1 MLSAEDSG
9 DGGDSFMMI
18 RLLIALLLFA
28 AVPATVTVMAAEDKG
43 PVGAAPQVRDVLLEQ
58 LQTQAR
64 EAEARASEAGR
75 RERDA
80 EIKRLA
86 DQAREAQAG
95 LGQAEQRARE
105 AELRQAVLQVKSDL
119 QDNAYARLEIL
130 IGAFG
135 ALITV
140 VVIFFAWNTR
150 ESAIAAAKSGVE
162 DIRGKL
168 EARLVEAETLVAKL
182 RDHETDAGM
191 IVRNLRPGTTPE
203 SKADQKTVADVAKLA
218 AAKPPRDRSAE
229 EYRAIIIDLF
239 TRGKWPEMLTAA
251 QQMRLLHEGDDDFGF
266 ARFNEAFA
274 LEQLERPEAI
284 AAWDD
289 VRAHYENST
298 VSGAKE
304 LAVSALVNKGS
315 ALGRLGRPM
324 DSIAVSEEVIDLY
337 GANDT
342 PSLQRLAAFARIN
355 KGVALGQS
363 GPPENEIAVYDDL
376 IAHYDA
382 NKWPEMG
389 DVVATAYF
397 NKARAYA
404 RQGVVAETITT
415 LQSMLGA
422 GCLLNHQQVADV
434 PDFDPI
440 RNDPAFKKFLDE
452 NKGG

>member
-1 MLSAEDSG
+1 
-9 DGGDSFMMI
+9 MMI
-18 RLLIALLLFA
+18 RLFVALLLFA
-28 AVPATVTVMAAEDKG
+28 AVPVMAAEDQ
-43 PVGAAPQVRDVLLEQ
+43 APAMPQLAQQQVRDTLLEQ
-58 LQTQAR
+58 LQMQAR
-64 EAEARASEAGR
+64 EAQTRADEAER

-80 EIKRLA
+80 EIQRLA
-86 DQAREAQAG
+86 DEARQAQARAGEEEQLKLAAQHELLIQEAK
-95 LGQAEQRARE
+95 
-105 AELRQAVLQVKSDL
+105 AELQED
-119 QDNAYARLEIL
+119 AYSRMEIL

-135 ALITV
+135 AFITV
-140 VVIFFAWNTR
+140 VVIFFAWNTK
-150 ESAIAAAKSGVE
+150 ETAVAAAKSGVE
-162 DIRGKL
+162 DIKGKL
-168 EARLVEAETLVAKL
+168 EARLVEAETLLAKI
-182 RDHETDAGM
+182 RKHETDASI
-191 IVRNLRPGTTPE
+191 IVRNLRPGEAPRSAE
-203 SKADQKTVADVAKLA
+203 ARQTVADVAREALQKSS
-218 AAKPPRDRSAE
+218 RDRTANE
-229 EYRAIIIDLF
+229 FRAIITDFL
-239 TRGKWPEMLTAA
+239 TRGKWADMLTAA

-304 LAVSALVNKGS
+304 LAVSAHVNKGS

-337 GANDT
+337 GANDM
-342 PSLQRLAAFARIN
+342 PGLQRLAGVARIN

-363 GPPENEIAVYDDL
+363 GAPENEIAVYDDL

-422 GCLLNHQQVADV
+422 GCLLNHQQVANV

-452 NKGG
+452 NKGQQTD